1 MVLVKHV
8 CKKDGVVLILGPSGN
23 PLWFITDVGG
33 FPQTSASIFP
43 AGPYS
48 WVSPGDTIQNT
59 GQDCDNFWGSDCADG
74 TYWGNSFT
82 DYQWPYSNPNGPN
95 PTYNGISMGESIFTG
110 NIAGSGFAF
119 ANSSALLPS
128 EGLVAGQTY
137 RMTIEMRIPKAVW
150 PVSSQGR
157 GGGVDECGWPG
168 TGPTVGPNP
177 GKLLIIGG
185 GDDIATGNFNNQAD
199 NNQLLA
205 SMIVDDENANN
216 FTPGNTRIDWTT
228 YTIIFTP
235 DQSHSRMM
243 LTTTNVEGYSNA
255 YLMLSNLKIYTT
267 LEGTSTSGTEYICDC
282 PEGYSLVDNLGNPTD
297 ICRENNQCVKTS
309 CECPVVDGNIVSSET
324 GNCDTYEEYMGI
336 EINPLPSTCFY
347 DFVSCIEPSNEIG
360 GIWKH
365 NVRCD
370 LFANYYTKQYPWE
383 IEIVSSMGQT
393 VEMLRSVEYQ
403 LEVFDYITN
412 YAKDS
417 AGNDILTQPLNLNC
431 EDRYQELTYN
441 FNEAIIYN
449 NEQVSGLLKLDMQ
462 PADPPLIT
470 SYPIIGGADIRILY
484 DKVEQQFRFDQFW
497 DITNNRNVAE
507 TQFITQM
514 NGYIRDLNEANMDYN
529 KPELQRKKFRNYFN
543 KVLLRRMPIEAGF
556 DEDGNMTY
564 EPENKKMLLKLVNT
578 KLNHS
583 FR

>member
-1 MVLVKHV
+1 
-8 CKKDGVVLILGPSGN
+8 
-23 PLWFITDVGG
+23 
-33 FPQTSASIFP
+33 
-43 AGPYS
+43 
-48 WVSPGDTIQNT
+48 
-59 GQDCDNFWGSDCADG
+59 
-74 TYWGNSFT
+74 
-82 DYQWPYSNPNGPN
+82 
-95 PTYNGISMGESIFTG
+95 
-110 NIAGSGFAF
+110 
-119 ANSSALLPS
+119 
-128 EGLVAGQTY
+128 
-137 RMTIEMRIPKAVW
+137 
-150 PVSSQGR
+150 
-157 GGGVDECGWPG
+157 
-168 TGPTVGPNP
+168 
-177 GKLLIIGG
+177 
-185 GDDIATGNFNNQAD
+185 
-199 NNQLLA
+199 
-205 SMIVDDENANN
+205 MIVDDENANN